1 MLIDNTTIIGGL
13 MDMRKFLIRAGMG
26 LGLLAVAGV
35 ASAVGG
41 VLGGLA
47 AAAALSCGDG
57 DCDGTFGC
65 CGCGRD
71 GPFDDEGGPQEDGA
85 PRDEGDAELSMDDV
99 PMDPAEVC
107 EDGVTPGLGFN
118 QVDADYI

>member
-1 MLIDNTTIIGGL
+1 

-71 GPFDDEGGPQEDGA
+71 GPFDDEGGPQED
-85 PRDEGDAELSMDDV
+85 V

>member
-1 MLIDNTTIIGGL
+1 MN
-13 MDMRKFLIRAGMG
+13 MKKFLIRAGMG

-47 AAAALSCGDG
+47 AAAALSYDDE

-65 CGCGRD
+65 CGCGCD
-71 GPFDDEGGPQEDGA
+71 GPFDEGDGESEPEQEDEVD
-85 PRDEGDAELSMDDV
+85 PEHLMDGV
-99 PMDPAEVC
+99 SMDPAEVC
-107 EDGVTPGLGFN
+107 EDGVTPGLGYN
-118 QVDADYI
+118 QVDPEYI